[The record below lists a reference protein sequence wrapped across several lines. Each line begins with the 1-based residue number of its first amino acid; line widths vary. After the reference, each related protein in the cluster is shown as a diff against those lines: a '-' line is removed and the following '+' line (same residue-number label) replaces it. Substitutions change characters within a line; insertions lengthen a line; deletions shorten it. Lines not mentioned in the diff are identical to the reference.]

1 MAYRF
6 RQDGIRFSLGFVLA
20 ISLAG
25 LQFIA
30 ILFVVTT
37 SYLSSERAIL
47 DHARGLMERAGANA
61 VDHTKR
67 FLEPAG
73 EMAEQARRVLNSG
86 LVGTTDRDTM
96 ERYFFELL
104 QTESNVAGIN
114 YGDEQG
120 NFVYVMKSDGPGP
133 YRTKFITIE
142 DGVRKT
148 DFIWRTEDYEIVA
161 RDNDPF
167 DPYDARTRPWYI
179 KASALDTRI
188 WTNPYIFFTSQQ
200 PGITTA
206 APVVFEHEGLQG
218 VVGVDIEI
226 SDISVF
232 LSELQVSA
240 SGAAVILHQDGSV
253 LAHPD
258 PNQIK
263 VLNDDGTL
271 SFANIKDIDDPVSR
285 AAFANFEGG
294 AVANFGL
301 PSNFSFR
308 RNNYLGL
315 FEPLEGVDLPWTV
328 AVYAPENDFIGEI
341 KKNRARNIWIAAG
354 ISILTALVG
363 LAIAELILRPVRAF
377 AVRTA
382 LVSQGEV
389 SAKAPLPKTYREL
402 SKANKTLINE
412 IAQRRD
418 SEVKVQ
424 ELSRDLAHFSRVNVM
439 GQMASGLAHE
449 LSQPLTAITQNVDA
463 AISTAKES
471 GAASED
477 LMSILNELDEQAH
490 QGGNVVRALRGF
502 VRKDRGRMAVF
513 NFNELLDQAKRLMR
527 HEAEDNH
534 VTLIYEPAKQ
544 PMVKGNRTQIAQVLI
559 NLIRNA
565 MEAIA
570 TADSETREVVVHAET
585 EGDVFLVKVQDTG
598 PGVPEDVKLFKQ
610 FQTSKEGG
618 MGLGLSISRSIIE
631 NNGGR
636 LWHDKGAKDHTIF
649 CFTIPL
655 EAR

>member
-1 MAYRF
+1 MAYWF
-6 RQDGIRFSLGFVLA
+6 RQNGKKLSLGFVLA

-61 VDHTKR
+61 VDHTTR
-67 FLEPAG
+67 FLEPAA
-73 EMAEQARRVLNSG
+73 EMAEQARGVLSTG
-86 LVGTTDRDTM
+86 LVGTTDHETM
-96 ERYFFELL
+96 ERYFFQLL
-104 QTESNVAGIN
+104 QTESDVAGIN
-114 YGDEQG
+114 YGDEEG

-133 YRTKFITIE
+133 YRTKFIRVVN
-142 DGVRKT
+142 GVRHI

-161 RDNDPF
+161 LSSDPL
-167 DPYDARTRPWYI
+167 DTYDARTRPWYL
-179 KASALDTRI
+179 KASDLGTRI

-200 PGITTA
+200 PGITVA
-206 APVVFEHEGLQG
+206 APVVFQNDGLQG

-226 SDISVF
+226 SAISDF
-232 LSELQVSA
+232 LSALQISE
-240 SGAAVILHQDGSV
+240 SGTAAILHEDGSV
-253 LAHPD
+253 LAHAD
-258 PNQIK
+258 PSQIK

-271 SFANIKDIDDPVSR
+271 SFANIKAIEDPVSR
-285 AAFANFEGG
+285 AAFANFENDR
-294 AVANFGL
+294 VTNFAL
-301 PSNFSFR
+301 TSNFSFQ
-308 RNNYLGL
+308 RNKYLGL
-315 FEPLEGVDLPWTV
+315 FEPLEGVELPWTV

-341 KKNRARNIWIAAG
+341 KENRARNIWIAAG
-354 ISILTALVG
+354 ISIFTALVG
-363 LAIAELILRPVRAF
+363 LTIAELILRPVRAF

-389 SAKAPLPKTYREL
+389 SAKSPLPKTYREL
-402 SKANKTLINE
+402 SKANKTLIDE

-418 SEVKVQ
+418 SEAKVQ

-439 GQMASGLAHE
+439 GQMATGLAHE

-471 GAASED
+471 GAANED
-477 LMSILNELDEQAH
+477 LLSILNELDEQAH
-490 QGGNVVRALRGF
+490 QGGDVVRALRGF
-502 VRKDRGRMAVF
+502 VRKDEGTIAPF

-527 HEAEDNH
+527 HEAEDKG
-534 VTLIYEPAKQ
+534 VALIYEPAEA
-544 PMVKGNRTQIAQVLI
+544 PMVIGNRVQIAQVLI

-565 MEAIA
+565 IEAIA
-570 TADSETREVVVHAET
+570 AGNSKTRQVIVQAQADGKMLRVEV
-585 EGDVFLVKVQDTG
+585 KDTG
-598 PGVPEDVKLFKQ
+598 PGVPEGVRLFKQ

-631 NNGGR
+631 SSGGR
-636 LWHDKGAKDHTIF
+636 LWHDKDTKSHTIF
-649 CFTIPL
+649 CFTVPR
-655 EAR
+655 ETR

>member
-1 MAYRF
+1 MAYRI
-6 RQDGIRFSLGFVLA
+6 RQDGIRVSLGFVLA

-25 LQFIA
+25 LQFVA
-30 ILFVVTT
+30 ILFVVLT
-37 SYLSSERAIL
+37 SYVSSERAIL

-67 FLEPAG
+67 FLEPAA
-73 EMAEQARRVLNSG
+73 EMTEQARRVLNTG
-86 LVGTTDRDTM
+86 LVGTTDKDTM

-104 QTESNVAGIN
+104 QTETNVAGIN

-142 DGVRKT
+142 DGVRTT
-148 DFIWRTEDYEIVA
+148 DFIWRTADYEVVA
-161 RDNDPF
+161 RDSDPL
-167 DPYDARTRPWYI
+167 DPYDARTRPWYL
-179 KASALDTRI
+179 KASNLDRRI

-200 PGITTA
+200 PGITVA
-206 APVVFEHEGLQG
+206 APIVFEDDGLQG

-226 SDISVF
+226 SDISDF
-232 LSELQVSA
+232 LSDLQVSE

-294 AVANFGL
+294 TVTNFDL
-301 PSNFSFR
+301 PSNAAFR

-315 FEPLEGVDLPWTV
+315 FEPLEGIDLPWTV
-328 AVYAPENDFIGEI
+328 AIYAPENDFIGEI

-363 LAIAELILRPVRAF
+363 LAIAEIILRPVRAF
-377 AVRTA
+377 AVRTS

-389 SAKAPLPKTYREL
+389 SANAPLPKTYREL
-402 SKANKTLINE
+402 SKANKTLIDE

-418 SEVKVQ
+418 SEAKVQ
-424 ELSRDLAHFSRVNVM
+424 ELSRDLAHFSRINVM

-471 GAASED
+471 GTASED
-477 LMSILNELDEQAH
+477 LLTILNELDEQAH
-490 QGGNVVRALRGF
+490 QGGDVVRALRGF
-502 VRKDRGRMAVF
+502 VRKDEGKTAVF
-513 NFNELLDQAKRLMR
+513 NFNELIDQAKRLMR
-527 HEAEDNH
+527 HEAEENH
-534 VTLIYEPAKQ
+534 VKLIYVPAKH
-544 PMVKGNRTQIAQVLI
+544 PMVKGNRVQIAQVLI

-565 MEAIA
+565 IEAMA
-570 TADSETREVVVHAET
+570 AADTKTREVLVEAKAQE
-585 EGDVFLVKVQDTG
+585 DVLLVKVKDTG
-598 PGVPEDVKLFKQ
+598 PGVPEDVRLFKQ
-610 FQTSKEGG
+610 FQTSKKGG
-618 MGLGLSISRSIIE
+618 MGLGLSISRSIVE

-636 LWHDKGAKDHTIF
+636 LWHDAEAAGQTIF
-649 CFTIPL
+649 CFTLPR
-655 EAR
+655 ETR

>member
-1 MAYRF
+1 
-6 RQDGIRFSLGFVLA
+6 
-20 ISLAG
+20 
-25 LQFIA
+25 
-30 ILFVVTT
+30 
-37 SYLSSERAIL
+37 
-47 DHARGLMERAGANA
+47 MERAGANA

-67 FLEPAG
+67 FLEPAS
-73 EMAEQARRVLNSG
+73 EMAEQAQRVLNSG
-86 LVGTTDRDTM
+86 LVGTTDRETM

-133 YRTKFITIE
+133 FRTKFITIE

-148 DFIWRTEDYEIVA
+148 DFIWRSENYEVIA
-161 RDNDPF
+161 RDNDPL

-179 KASALDTRI
+179 KASNLDSRI

-200 PGITTA
+200 PGITVAT
-206 APVVFEHEGLQG
+206 PIVFPQEGLQG

-226 SDISVF
+226 SDISNF
-232 LSELQVSA
+232 LSELRVSET
-240 SGAAVILHQDGSV
+240 GAAVILHQDGSV

-263 VLNDDGTL
+263 VLNEDGTL

-285 AAFANFEGG
+285 AAFANFEEG
-294 AVANFGL
+294 AASNFGL

-315 FEPLEGVDLPWTV
+315 FEPLEGVELPWTV

-341 KKNRARNIWIAAG
+341 KRNRARNIWIAAG
-354 ISILTALVG
+354 ISILTAFVG
-363 LAIAELILRPVRAF
+363 LSIAEWILRPVRAF

-389 SAKAPLPKTYREL
+389 SAKAPLPKTYNEL

-412 IAQRRD
+412 IAQRRK
-418 SEVKVQ
+418 SEAKVH

-463 AISTAKES
+463 AISTAKEH
-471 GAASED
+471 GAANDE

-490 QGGNVVRALRGF
+490 QGGDIVRALRGF
-502 VRKDRGRMAVF
+502 VRKDRGRVSSF
-513 NFNELLDQAKRLMR
+513 NFNELLDQANRLMR
-527 HEAEDNH
+527 HEAEELQ
-534 VTLIYEPAKQ
+534 VALIYEPAEN
-544 PMVKGNRTQIAQVLI
+544 PWVKGNRVQIAQVLI

-565 MEAIA
+565 IEAMEAANSKDRKVII
-570 TADSETREVVVHAET
+570 ETQT
-585 EGDVFLVKVQDTG
+585 EEKLLLVKVKDTG
-598 PGVPEDVKLFKQ
+598 PGVLKGVRLFKQ

-618 MGLGLSISRSIIE
+618 MGLGLSISRNIIE
-631 NNGGR
+631 SFGGR
-636 LWHDKGAKDHTIF
+636 LWHDHQTSGKTTF
-649 CFTIPL
+649 CFTIPT
-655 EAR
+655 AQKPKASKA

>member
-1 MAYRF
+1 
-6 RQDGIRFSLGFVLA
+6 
-20 ISLAG
+20 
-25 LQFIA
+25 
-30 ILFVVTT
+30 
-37 SYLSSERAIL
+37 
-47 DHARGLMERAGANA
+47 MERAGANA
-61 VDHTKR
+61 VGHTKR
-67 FLEPAG
+67 FLEPAR
-73 EMAEQARRVLNSG
+73 EVVDQASRVLNSG

-104 QTESNVAGIN
+104 QTESSIAGIN
-114 YGDEQG
+114 YGDEKG

-142 DGVRKT
+142 EGVRKT

-161 RDNDPF
+161 RDNDPL

-200 PGITTA
+200 PGVTVA
-206 APVVFEHEGLQG
+206 APVVFEQEGLQG

-226 SDISVF
+226 SDISNF
-232 LSELQVSA
+232 LSELQVSK

-258 PNQIK
+258 PDQIK

-285 AAFANFEGG
+285 AAFANFEDE
-294 AVANFGL
+294 AVTNFGL

-308 RNNYLGL
+308 RNDYLGL
-315 FEPLEGVDLPWTV
+315 FESLEGVGLPWTV

-341 KKNRARNIWIAAG
+341 KRNRARNIWIAAG
-354 ISILTALVG
+354 ISLLTAFVG
-363 LAIAELILRPVRAF
+363 LTIAELILRPVRAF

-382 LVSQGEV
+382 LVSQGEI
-389 SAKAPLPKTYREL
+389 SAQAPLPRTYREL

-418 SEVKVQ
+418 SEEKVQ
-424 ELSRDLAHFSRVNVM
+424 ELSRDLAHFSRVNLM

-477 LMSILNELDEQAH
+477 LMSILKELDEQAH

-527 HEAEDNH
+527 HEAESRH
-534 VTLIYEPAKQ
+534 VALIYEPAKH

-565 MEAIA
+565 IEAIA
-570 TADSETREVVVHAET
+570 TADSEIRQVVVHAET
-585 EGDVFLVKVQDTG
+585 ASDVLRVQVKDTG
-598 PGVPEDVKLFKQ
+598 PGVPEGVRLFKQ
-610 FQTSKEGG
+610 FQTSKESG
-618 MGLGLSISRSIIE
+618 MGLGLSISRSIVE

-636 LWHDKGAKDHTIF
+636 IWHDKDAKDYTIF

-655 EAR
+655 ETQ